1 MEEERKLLVG
11 IDLGE
16 ENTQMT
22 CFDFVSY
29 EPVPIGR
36 KIHGKRVYE
45 IPTAL
50 AVNPL
55 KGEWYWIDEEYARQ
69 EEVICLR
76 HLLSDVL
83 REEKIKM
90 GRYSVK

>member
-1 MEEERKLLVG
+1 MEEERRLLVG

-55 KGEWYWIDEEYARQ
+55 KGEWYWIDEE
-69 EEVICLR
+69 
-76 HLLSDVL
+76 
-83 REEKIKM
+83 
-90 GRYSVK
+90 